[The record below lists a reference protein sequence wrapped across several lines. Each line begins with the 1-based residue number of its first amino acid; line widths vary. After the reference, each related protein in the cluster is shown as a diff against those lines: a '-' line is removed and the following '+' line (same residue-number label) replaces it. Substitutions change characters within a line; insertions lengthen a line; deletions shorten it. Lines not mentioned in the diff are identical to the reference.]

1 MRHRPTEAKASLD
14 RGLTTRSCQLS
25 LYTHKILKLEPTQK
39 RYALIMSRLVF
50 SICTEAIKRAK
61 EQMKRP
67 IQALKK
73 PERSQDV
80 WGPPGVYMDLI
91 RYPQYKNF
99 FFRG

>member
-80 WGPPGVYMDLI
+80 
-91 RYPQYKNF
+91 
-99 FFRG
+99 